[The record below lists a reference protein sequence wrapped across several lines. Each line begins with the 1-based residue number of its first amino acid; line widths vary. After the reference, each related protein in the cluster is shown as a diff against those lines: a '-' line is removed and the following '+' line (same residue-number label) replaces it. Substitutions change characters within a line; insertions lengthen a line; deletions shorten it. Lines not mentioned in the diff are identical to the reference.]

1 MRPQKLEETPNVIA
15 EHERKTMIIEFQ
27 GKCRGGLFN
36 CDARAEDRGSW
47 QRCRHRQLVCNGD
60 VMMPA
65 AKRKIPTI
73 LERFTALLEEA
84 NADDLRDMIE
94 AINTKTDEALDK
106 LAEELR
112 PKGEGGAVPVDWM
125 RQNRSYVAATKEN
138 R

>member
-1 MRPQKLEETPNVIA
+1 
-15 EHERKTMIIEFQ
+15 
-27 GKCRGGLFN
+27 
-36 CDARAEDRGSW
+36 
-47 QRCRHRQLVCNGD
+47 
-60 VMMPA
+60 MMPA

-125 RQNRSYVAATKEN
+125 RQNLESRSFGPCACRSYVAATKEN